1 MDEPSSLYL
10 SNSAAG
16 PVALRQLNPHPVTR
30 QQADEVGSEAVGDMS
45 EDPGP
50 ILELDPEH
58 SIWKDLENPTCNQIG
73 SLGHEL

>member
-1 MDEPSSLYL
+1 
-10 SNSAAG
+10 
-16 PVALRQLNPHPVTR
+16 
-30 QQADEVGSEAVGDMS
+30 VGTEAVGDVS

-58 SIWKDLENPTCNQIG
+58 SVGKDLENPTCNQIG